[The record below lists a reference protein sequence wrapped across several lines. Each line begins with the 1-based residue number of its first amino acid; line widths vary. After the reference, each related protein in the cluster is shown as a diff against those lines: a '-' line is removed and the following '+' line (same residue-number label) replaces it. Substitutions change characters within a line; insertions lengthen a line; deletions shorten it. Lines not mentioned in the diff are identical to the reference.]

1 MAVLSAARVSEPT
14 EERTNER
21 VAQSYAEPQ
30 AMELARWGCRERWG
44 AEDTPI
50 PSIRARS
57 CSDRGLAH

>member
-1 MAVLSAARVSEPT
+1 MAVLSAARVSQPT

-44 AEDTPI
+44 SGGHTDTF
-50 PSIRARS
+50 
-57 CSDRGLAH
+57 H